1 MIHPLLDFSDL
12 SVQELLEKHQ
22 EYTKKL
28 YKIEPGSSLYNSVQ
42 SMRESVHIEYQERL
56 YLQTF
61 KDNKEQQEVIEI
73 GEIESTTYA
82 QRNYPDDGKILAS
95 ELAKL
100 YSKKEERIDD
110 QDS

>member
-1 MIHPLLDFSDL
+1 MIHPLLDFSEL

-28 YKIEPGSSLYNSVQ
+28 YKLEPGNSLYDSVQ
-42 SMRESVHIEYQERL
+42 AMREAVHIEYQERL

-73 GEIESTTYA
+73 GEIESTTYKQQDYA
-82 QRNYPDDGKILAS
+82 DDGKLLAS
-95 ELAKL
+95 ALARL
-100 YSKKEERIDD
+100 YSNKDSTDD
-110 QDS
+110 